1 MRDDQ
6 RERLKDVTE
15 RLAEVVIADVDPN
28 NWTASGVLL
37 CDMDRDQRGDA
48 KWCRQ
53 TAVQSLALLT
63 RMEHLQRDFGGDGG
77 GSDEPDPESD
87 IRRAEKAASDAL
99 RRLGITD

>member
-6 RERLKDVTE
+6 RARLKDVTE
-15 RLAEVVIADVDPN
+15 RLAEVVIADVDPA
-28 NWTASGVLL
+28 NWSGSGLLL

-63 RMEHLQRDFGGDGG
+63 RMEHLQRDFGDGG
-77 GSDEPDPESD
+77 GADDPDPEAD
-87 IRRAEKAASDAL
+87 IKRAEKAASEAM
-99 RRLGITD
+99 RRLGIPD